1 MKRVRRPF
9 VNVSARVLL
18 LTIVLSVASPL
29 GFSQAAKDQTN
40 EKSLYAVALFASLR
54 QMEKEWSK
62 YADSYPGKIRT
73 DYHHMVVQEDDATYE
88 LPTSEGDYNVE
99 YLNDGKLRA
108 RRRSLG
114 KDFPS
119 LKVSPLRNHG
129 ADLTIQVAVQWV
141 GLKKNM
147 LSFGLSDWAEV
158 TFRYDCEKKEFVV
171 ADVKLG
177 GI

>member
-1 MKRVRRPF
+1 MKLA
-9 VNVSARVLL
+9 ARVLL

-29 GFSQAAKDQTN
+29 GFSQAAKDQTS
-40 EKSLYAVALFASLR
+40 EKNLYAVALFASLR
-54 QMEKEWSK
+54 QMDKEWSQ
-62 YADSYPGKIRT
+62 YADSSQGKIRE
-73 DYHHMVVQEDDATYE
+73 DYHHMVVEEDDTTYR

-108 RRRSLG
+108 RRKFLG

-119 LKVSPLRNHG
+119 LKVFPARNDG
-129 ADLTIQVAVQWV
+129 ADLKIQVSVYWI
-141 GLKKNM
+141 GFKKGM
-147 LSFGLSDWAEV
+147 LGFGLSDWSVV